1 MKRIVL
7 ASQSPRRKEILG
19 MIVDKFDI
27 EVADVDETM
36 NKANDLE
43 VEIQLLAKRK
53 AQKVFENNDDAIVI
67 GSDTIVVIDD
77 VVLGKPKDDEDARKM
92 LRMLSDHEHRVITGV
107 CIMDDSHCITFTNVS
122 KVTFDKMSED
132 EIDGYVL
139 TKEPS
144 DKAGAYAVQGIG
156 AKFIKRIDGDYFSIM
171 GLPVHDVYKN
181 LQIFK

>member
-19 MIVDKFDI
+19 MIVDKFDV

-36 NKANDLE
+36 NQDNDLE

-67 GSDTIVVIDD
+67 GSDTIVVVDSI
-77 VVLGKPKDDEDARKM
+77 VLGKPKDDEDAKRM
-92 LRMLSDHEHRVITGV
+92 LRMLNNHEHQVITGV
-107 CIMDDSHCITFTNVS
+107 CIIDDCRCVTFTNIS

-132 EIDGYVL
+132 EINDYVL

-171 GLPVHDVYKN
+171 GLPVHDVYKH
-181 LQIFK
+181 LQLFK